1 MATTPVPTEYKDSA
15 VSPTDWARVNPA
27 GQEIPRVA
35 QAINETD
42 DATEKYAQ
50 ALRERYAQPNWFK
63 MSAAFAKP
71 QLGGFMASLGSA
83 ADVLGEQVEQQRAIE
98 PTIYRMRSEI
108 AAKKAGLTQ
117 RSEADAILQKEG
129 ATPASYLKIVRLAG
143 ADSEQAKA
151 VKAKL
156 DAEASVAGTQSTKLG
171 TSLTAQ
177 EAALKN
183 PFIEVKEYTPEQWGK
198 QVSDFRGKLTNEL
211 TATGKYT
218 PEALAGYSDDALL
231 NAHKAIQDEY
241 AGLKIKDSR
250 TAGDVVSTNMENLT
264 KMSEARYL
272 ASSDKM
278 DKLLGLE
285 SGQSAVSALFG
296 YVASPTDPSQMSRL
310 SKAARQLQQTDP
322 EAYNNFIVLQ
332 KVMQQNL
339 ADARSSITNPSNN
352 AQGLLATTYPN
363 LTQPR
368 DSIIKIL
375 DLMAHDKSSQARQGL
390 IRMDYK
396 GDPTTYER
404 DDPRYASLKNRIERE
419 RLDILDGKTS
429 KTRVP
434 SFYHPYDVLREANPA
449 PAATSQRVNPAAGA
463 MPPGGDNSNM
473 TERLARERE
482 ARRAARQP

>member
-1 MATTPVPTEYKDSA
+1 MSNISKVPVEYKESA
-15 VSPTDWARVNPA
+15 VSPTDWAKVNPA

-35 QAINETD
+35 QALNETD
-42 DATEKYAQ
+42 EATEKYAQ
-50 ALRERYAQPNWFK
+50 ALRDRYAQPNWFK

-129 ATPASYLKIVRLAG
+129 ATPESYKKIVRLAG
-143 ADSEQAKA
+143 ADSDQAKA

-156 DAEASVAGTQSTKLG
+156 DAEASVAGTASTKLG

-183 PFIEVKEYTPEQWGK
+183 PFIEVKEYTPDQWGK
-198 QVSDFRGKLTNEL
+198 QVSDFRSTLTNQL
-211 TATGKYT
+211 AATGKYT

-310 SKAARQLQQTDP
+310 SKAARQLQQADP
-322 EAYNNFIVLQ
+322 AAYNDFIVLQ

-339 ADARSSITNPSNN
+339 ADARQSISNPSNN

-375 DLMAHDKSSQARQGL
+375 DLMAHEKSSQARQGL

-404 DDPRYASLKNRIERE
+404 DDPRYASLKSRIEKE

-449 PAATSQRVNPAAGA
+449 PSKPATGGRTLPAGWHKD
-463 MPPGGDNSNM
+463 PVTGNM
-473 TERLARERE
+473 VKD
-482 ARRAARQP
+482 